1 MTEVKMTMTSYA
13 VALLVSDGELKL
25 RHQIYD
31 AASDAEAL
39 GKAVAEA
46 NTTILNFSVKAYP
59 GAAAA
64 APAEQP
70 ALTAADDRPV
80 IGIAE
85 TAKPESPQKETA
97 PAAPAEDIELEAGR
111 FYNAQESNEVV
122 YYFTIGLSAGN
133 KAMIRRRIDLMA
145 DAGYINIVVIDVNDE
160 PGLSMARDYAVYK
173 SDTVLQLHGSTISNR
188 WTFNNANDDT
198 MPPPQLPPAP
208 AEPKAK
214 EPLTPRYIILT
225 TGNPTAAMID
235 REMLLENTLA
245 NLKKDWGKKTRDG
258 KDGEDIARKVGYPRD
273 LPCVVDM
280 ISQRIVPVSELQA
293 LARSRSSAGPEL
305 F

>member
-1 MTEVKMTMTSYA
+1 MTGVKMTMTSYA

-46 NTTILNFSVKAYP
+46 NTTILNFSVKACP
-59 GAAAA
+59 AGTAAAV
-64 APAEQP
+64 PAEQP
-70 ALTAADDRPV
+70 APAAA
-80 IGIAE
+80 G
-85 TAKPESPQKETA
+85 PESPPEETV
-97 PAAPAEDIELEAGR
+97 PAAPAAEDIELEAGR
-111 FYNAQESNEVV
+111 FFNAQESNEVA
-122 YYFTIGLSAGN
+122 YYFTIGLNAGN
-133 KAMIRRRIDLMA
+133 KTMIRRRIDLMA
-145 DAGYINIVVIDVNDE
+145 DAGYINIVIINVNDE

-173 SDTVLQLHGSTISNR
+173 SDTVLQLHGNTISNR
-188 WTFNNANDDT
+188 WTFNNDNDDT

-208 AEPKAK
+208 EPKAK

-235 REMLLENTLA
+235 REMQLENTLA
-245 NLKKDWGKKTRDG
+245 NLKKDWGKKTRDS

-293 LARSRSSAGPEL
+293 LARSRSSAEPEL